1 VTSKT
6 EFVAN
11 AEAILQ
17 GLLKQTNASR
27 TTLRASACTGFSTIS
42 TRECAKRCAADPGPT
57 QASSRKVPELCA
69 VPGLQRI
76 MISVVG
82 ARGEIVDV
90 LLMLHCARDTP
101 VW

>member
-1 VTSKT
+1 
-6 EFVAN
+6 
-11 AEAILQ
+11 
-17 GLLKQTNASR
+17 
-27 TTLRASACTGFSTIS
+27 
-42 TRECAKRCAADPGPT
+42 
-57 QASSRKVPELCA
+57 VPELCA

-82 ARGEIVDV
+82 ARGEIVDA